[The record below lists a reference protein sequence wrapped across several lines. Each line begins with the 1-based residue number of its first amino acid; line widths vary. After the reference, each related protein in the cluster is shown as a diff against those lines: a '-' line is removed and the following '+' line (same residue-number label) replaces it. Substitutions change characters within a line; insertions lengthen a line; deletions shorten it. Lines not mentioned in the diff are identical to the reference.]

1 MHTIHTCSDSV
12 EGPASAAKVLD
23 CILKTERGE
32 AFDTKYMEGSTD
44 DDAVGCSKCPRQGFC
59 GLRLVAAAVQHDAT
73 AVYEVLWSG
82 LFCHSG
88 VSGTCS
94 LVFGQGNPQL
104 QDHAFFTPE
113 KGHPDCPPAGL
124 MGEGWQPGATCP
136 MQ

>member
-1 MHTIHTCSDSV
+1 M
-12 EGPASAAKVLD
+12 EGPVSAAKVLD

-113 KGHPDCPPAGL
+113 KGHPDGPPAGL
-124 MGEGWQPGATCP
+124 IGEGCH

>member
-1 MHTIHTCSDSV
+1 V
-12 EGPASAAKVLD
+12 EGPATAAKVRD

-32 AFDTKYMEGSTD
+32 AFYTQYIEGSTD
-44 DDAVGCSKCPRQGFC
+44 DVEGCAKCPRQGFC
-59 GLRLVAAAVQHDAT
+59 GLRHVAAAVHDAN

-124 MGEGWQPGATCP
+124 IGEGCP

>member
-1 MHTIHTCSDSV
+1 M

-44 DDAVGCSKCPRQGFC
+44 DAKGCSKCPRQGFC

-94 LVFGQGNPQL
+94 LVF

-124 MGEGWQPGATCP
+124 IGEGCH